1 MTFES
6 LRDLRRYF
14 GPGIGS
20 VNISRDRY
28 RSVPFESELERDW
41 LLLSDAFDLSLRSIV
56 PQPRVDVGQ
65 NGGLPYRFDGHLR
78 HWIPDFVRVRKGRN
92 GLQDPSPDLVE
103 VKPLI
108 ELYPEYPDD
117 ERRQESERAWVKA
130 KWEAVRTHCQAR
142 GFGFELATENEIRVQ
157 PGLANA
163 ETMRTCAGPHFPS
176 HWEKLG
182 RLAVL
187 RLPRESSIRDLQRV
201 LPNEVDAFSVALRLT
216 WRGELLLDPAEEWT
230 RTTKFARA

>member
-6 LRDLRRYF
+6 IRDLRRYF
-14 GPGIGS
+14 GPSIGS
-20 VNISRDRY
+20 VNIARDRY

-41 LLLSDAFDLSLRSIV
+41 LLLTDAFDLDLRSIV
-56 PQPRVDVGQ
+56 SQPRIGTGKS
-65 NGGLPYRFDGHLR
+65 GGLPYRFDGRLW
-78 HWIPDFVRVRKGRN
+78 HWIPDFVRIRKGRR

-103 VKPLI
+103 IKPLG

-117 ERRQESERAWVKA
+117 ERRQEFERAWIKA
-130 KWEAVRTHCQAR
+130 KWEAVSAHCQAR

-157 PGLANA
+157 PGLINA
-163 ETMRTCAGPHFPS
+163 ETMRSCAGPHFPS

-187 RLPRESSIRDLQRV
+187 RLPRESSTSDLQRM
-201 LPNEVDAFSVALRLT
+201 LPADVDAFSVALRLA
-216 WRGELLLDPAEEWT
+216 WRGELLLDPLEEWS
-230 RTTKFARA
+230 RTTKFTRG